1 MVDSSATA
9 QDVINDQADI
19 DGCQTDHGES
29 KSLQFQI
36 QTQNIGIEFSS
47 VEKVHN
53 EVASVAWKKIKNK
66 YFKIN
71 NKNSWKYL
79 SQKFEIFTLNTSRN
93 YLWG

>member
-53 EVASVAWKKIKNK
+53 EVASVA
-66 YFKIN
+66 
-71 NKNSWKYL
+71 
-79 SQKFEIFTLNTSRN
+79 
-93 YLWG
+93 

>member
-1 MVDSSATA
+1 MWEEIIFFKKHRVQSIKHLEGWSQGNQMVDSSATA

-53 EVASVAWKKIKNK
+53 EVASVAWKMTPKK
-66 YFKIN
+66 
-71 NKNSWKYL
+71 
-79 SQKFEIFTLNTSRN
+79 
-93 YLWG
+93 